1 VLGGLGG
8 EGRTGDRVTVA
19 TQRIDPDEWRI
30 VDELYQ
36 PLRRF
41 AAVTAPAD
49 MEPDD
54 LLQEALVRVLRRGP
68 LSQLD
73 HPGAY
78 LRRTM
83 VNLAADYNRRMG
95 RRRRALARIWGSED
109 PAPSPEYPSDLAELY
124 RLPPR
129 ERASLYLAEVE
140 GYSFKEV
147 GGLLGCSEAAARKG
161 ASRGR
166 QRLRV
171 ALAGEEAP

>member
-1 VLGGLGG
+1 MA
-8 EGRTGDRVTVA
+8 DRVTVA
-19 TQRIDPDEWRI
+19 TQRVDPDEWRI
-30 VDELYQ
+30 IDDLYQ

-49 MEPDD
+49 MEADD

-83 VNLAADYNRRMG
+83 VNLAAEHSRGMG
-95 RRRRALARIWGSED
+95 RRRRALARVWEADSQTVG
-109 PAPSPEYPSDLAELY
+109 PEYPSDLAELY

-147 GGLLGCSEAAARKG
+147 GRLLGCSEAAARKG

-166 QRLRV
+166 RRLRV
-171 ALAGEEAP
+171 ALAVEELL